1 MCGML
6 CHEDA
11 EKQPEA
17 APDKKLLE
25 RSGGI
30 GVDEIDGALSFGNND
45 CMKAADGV
53 VFACVG

>member
-1 MCGML
+1 ML
-6 CHEDA
+6 CREDA

-30 GVDEIDGALSFGNND
+30 GVEGIEGTLSFGNND
-45 CMKAADGV
+45 CMKVTDGV
-53 VFACVG
+53 IIACVG

>member
-1 MCGML
+1 M

-30 GVDEIDGALSFGNND
+30 GVEEIDGALSFGNND
-45 CMKAADGV
+45 CIKVSNGV
-53 VFACVG
+53 IIACGG